1 MYKAFYHL
9 TRNPFELTPDPTFL
23 FPTKKHREALATIHY
38 GVRRHRG
45 LVVMTGEVGTGKTLL
60 IRCLLKLLK
69 CANDSYAYIFN
80 SRLSP
85 MEFLQYMG
93 SVLGLKST
101 GNNKSMLL
109 LDLVS
114 FLVARHEKRLTTVLL
129 VDEAHDLS
137 ADVLEEIRIL
147 TNLET
152 AQEKLLQILLVGQP
166 EVDEKLDSFDLR
178 QLKQRVALRCKLEP
192 LCQEE
197 VKGYIERR
205 LQCAGANSRAS
216 GIFPTDTIAAIYRH
230 SRGIPRLINTVC
242 ENALIA
248 AYARQARSVTPD
260 IIDEVAADFR
270 LGAVHPL
277 KIQAES
283 RSHEIVL
290 AGS

>member
-9 TRNPFELTPDPTFL
+9 TRNPFELTPDPAFL

-60 IRCLLKLLK
+60 VRCLLKLLK
-69 CANDSYAYIFN
+69 CSNDSYAYIFN

-85 MEFLQYMG
+85 LEFLQYMG
-93 SVLGLKST
+93 SNLGLK
-101 GNNKSMLL
+101 GADNKSTLL
-109 LDLVS
+109 LDLVD
-114 FLVARHEKRLTTVLL
+114 FLIARHEKRLTTVLL

-152 AQEKLLQILLVGQP
+152 TQEKLLQILLVGQP
-166 EVDEKLDSFDLR
+166 ELDEKLDSFDLR

-197 VKGYIERR
+197 VEGYIERR
-205 LQCAGANSRAS
+205 LQCAGANSHAS
-216 GIFPTDTIAAIYRH
+216 GIFPTDTIAAIYRY
-230 SRGIPRLINTVC
+230 SRGTPRLINTVC

-270 LGAVHPL
+270 LGTVHPV

-283 RSHEIVL
+283 RSHETVL